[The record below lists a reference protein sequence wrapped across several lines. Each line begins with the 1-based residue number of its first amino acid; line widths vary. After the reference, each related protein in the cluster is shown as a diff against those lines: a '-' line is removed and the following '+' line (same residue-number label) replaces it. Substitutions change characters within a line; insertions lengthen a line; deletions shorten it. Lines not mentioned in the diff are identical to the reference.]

1 MKFKTVAEAFNFY
14 NTKTVA
20 EMEARAA
27 EIKKTIDTDP
37 QADVQ
42 AFNIELEGIRQAKE
56 NVEKRSQN
64 MGGQQ
69 QAAGATFITGM
80 NTAAAGQQATKTF
93 DKATVAD
100 TPEYRSAFY
109 KNLLGQKLDDVEARA
124 WKTAKEDVEKRA
136 DTFNASTDNVAVI
149 PTSTL
154 NEVVKKARTIG
165 GLIGEV
171 RAFAM
176 PTKIAIPVGTPAN
189 KAAWHT
195 EGAEV
200 EGEKVTTDSVI
211 FEGNEII
218 KIFSLSAKTRT
229 MSISAFESYLT
240 DELTSC
246 VMETIEDS
254 LVNGTG
260 KGQGTGLATGI
271 TWNTTNTITAAKSGI
286 TYADVVKVLAST
298 KRGYAMGAKWA
309 MNNATLY
316 NVFYG
321 MVDAN
326 KRPIFIADPQGDEVG
341 KILGH
346 EVVIDDNIADNE
358 IYFGN
363 FAKYLAYNLPE
374 GIAIEVSRDS
384 SFRKGLI
391 DYRAL
396 AIADTQVIVP
406 EAFTKLTVSTAA

>member
-20 EMEARAA
+20 EMETRAA
-27 EIKKTIDTDP
+27 EIKKIIDSDP
-37 QADVQ
+37 QADV
-42 AFNIELEGIRQAKE
+42 ASFNIELEGIRQAKE
-56 NVEKRSQN
+56 NVETRSRQV
-64 MGGQQ
+64 QQ
-69 QAAGATFITGM
+69 TNALNLVT
-80 NTAAAGQQATKTF
+80 GQQAGQTAKTF
-93 DKATVAD
+93 EKDTVAG

-109 KNLLGQKLDDVEARA
+109 KTLLGRKLTEAEQSA
-124 WKTAKEDVEKRA
+124 YKTAQADAEKRA
-136 DTFNASTDNVAVI
+136 DVFNASTDNVAVI

-165 GLIGEV
+165 GLLAEV

-200 EGEKVTTDSVI
+200 EGEKLTTSSVI

-218 KIFSLSAKTRT
+218 KVFSLSAKTRT
-229 MSISAFESYLT
+229 MSIDAFESYLT
-240 DELTSC
+240 DELTDC

-260 KGQGTGLATGI
+260 EGQGKGLVNGI
-271 TWNTTNTITAAKSGI
+271 TWNTANTVTAAKSGI
-286 TYADVVKVLAST
+286 TYADVVKVLANT
-298 KRGYAMGAKWA
+298 KRGYSNGAKWA

-346 EVVIDDNIADNE
+346 SVVIDDNIADND

-363 FAKYLAYNLPE
+363 FAKYLAYNMPE

-406 EAFTKLTVSTAA
+406 EAFTKLTVQATA